1 MRKIL
6 QNRRKNIELWKA
18 LEEQAKQTP
27 QSNFET
33 NAALAA
39 ILVIAIAYVFEIKYL
54 ELVWWVIAV
63 AAAMQKWRSIWKWE
77 WYEQWFVEWFDKWCE

>member
-18 LEEQAKQTP
+18 LEEQAKQP
-27 QSNFET
+27 QSNFEA
-33 NAALAA
+33 NSALAA

-63 AAAMQKWRSIWKWE
+63 AAAMQKWRNIWKWE
-77 WYEQWFVEWFDKWCE
+77 WYEQGFVEWFDKWCE

>member
-6 QNRRKNIELWKA
+6 LNRRKNIELWKA
-18 LEEQAKQTP
+18 LEEQAKQP
-27 QSNFET
+27 QSNFEV

-54 ELVWWVIAV
+54 ELVWCVIAV
-63 AAAMQKWRSIWKWE
+63 AAAMQKWRNIWKWE
-77 WYEQWFVEWFDKWCE
+77 WYEQWFVEWFDKASE

>member
-6 QNRRKNIELWKA
+6 QNRRKNIELWKV
-18 LEEQAKQTP
+18 LEEQAKQP
-27 QSNFET
+27 QSNFEA

-54 ELVWWVIAV
+54 ELVWWIVAV
-63 AAAMQKWRSIWKWE
+63 AAAMQKWRNIWKWE
-77 WYEQWFVEWFDKWCE
+77 WYEQGFVEWFDKWCE

>member
-6 QNRRKNIELWKA
+6 QNRRKNIELWNA
-18 LEEQAKQTP
+18 LEEQAKQP
-27 QSNFET
+27 QSTFEV

-54 ELVWWVIAV
+54 ELLWWIIAIS
-63 AAAMQKWRSIWKWE
+63 AAMQKWRNIWKWE
-77 WYEQWFVEWFDKWCE
+77 WYEQWFIEWFDKWCE

>member
-6 QNRRKNIELWKA
+6 LNRRKNIELWKA
-18 LEEQAKQTP
+18 LEEQAKQP
-27 QSNFET
+27 QSNFEV

-54 ELVWWVIAV
+54 ELVWWIIAV
-63 AAAMQKWRSIWKWE
+63 AAAMQKWRNIWKWE
-77 WYEQWFVEWFDKWCE
+77 WYEQWFVEWFDKWSE